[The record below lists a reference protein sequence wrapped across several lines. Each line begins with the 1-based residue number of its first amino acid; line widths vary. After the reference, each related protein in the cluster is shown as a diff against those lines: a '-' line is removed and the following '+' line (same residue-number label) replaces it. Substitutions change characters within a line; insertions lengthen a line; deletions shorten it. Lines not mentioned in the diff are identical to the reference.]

1 VPLAAKPSSNLD
13 NPVSVRYVHCVFT
26 GLVESV
32 GKLEARAAR
41 GPGARLSIATS
52 LPSLALGESIAV
64 SGVCLTVD
72 AVTLTGFEADASA
85 ETLEKTTLGAL
96 RAGGRVN
103 LERALT
109 LDKRLGG
116 HIVTGH
122 VDGVGALVSRSAL
135 GEAERLTFRFP
146 SELGRFIAPK
156 GSITVDGISLT
167 VNGVSG
173 DTFDVAIIPRTKKE
187 TTIGDVAASG
197 GVNLEVDVL
206 ARYVLRMLDA
216 KAAAAEPAAQADKDA
231 ALGELLRK
239 NGYM

>member
-1 VPLAAKPSSNLD
+1 M
-13 NPVSVRYVHCVFT
+13 FT

-64 SGVCLTVD
+64 GGVCLTVD
-72 AVTLTGFEADASA
+72 AVTRTGFEADASA

-122 VDGVGALVSRSAL
+122 VDGVGALVSRSPL

-146 SELGRFIAPK
+146 AELGRFIAPK

-173 DTFDVAIIPRTKKE
+173 DTFDVAIIPRTNKE
-187 TTIGDVAASG
+187 TTIGDVAVSG
-197 GVNLEVDVL
+197 AVNLEVDVL

-216 KAAAAEPAAQADKDA
+216 KAAAAAEPAAQADKDA